1 MELNEKILQSKTA
14 LELLKFIEELWELS
28 NVDIDMNIEMF
39 VEMEEKLEY
48 VRDKAIKAKNKE
60 II

>member
-39 VEMEEKLEY
+39 VKMEEKLDY
-48 VRDKAIKAKNKE
+48 VRDKATKAKNKE